1 MRRAVESHHMPET
14 SVAAHNKSWV
24 VMMRLP
30 SPMEPAPLVVAE
42 ARVTQVEVELRLR
55 LAEALLSELE
65 AERDQLNA
73 ELAEDPWPGTSVSV
87 ARWRRMANGDDQSSG
102 ISVQHRAEVR
112 LERDAWKVVAT
123 RLLLAPKRSWWS
135 FLAGGR

>member
-73 ELAEDPWPGTSVSV
+73 ELAE
-87 ARWRRMANGDDQSSG
+87 
-102 ISVQHRAEVR
+102 VR
-112 LERDAWKVVAT
+112 LDRDAWKVVAT